1 MGKWSCYIIRYCKWP
16 FKQTK
21 ACLWKHCFP
30 PCSTWIY
37 HTDGIWL
44 TEKQSLPWQSSYTIV
59 VTWSLPV
66 SPHRLSY
73 VLISGLS
80 SPSSSSS
87 GRSNRYDTIYTHT
100 RLCDCIF
107 CTTQCYTLKV
117 CMCVCVCLYHLCVS
131 HAGCS
136 NQSLLHC
143 LAPACPLLSTAGST
157 TPLRPL

>member
-1 MGKWSCYIIRYCKWP
+1 MILLHHLLCKWP
-16 FKQTK
+16 FKQTE

-30 PCSTWIY
+30 PCSMWIY
-37 HTDGIWL
+37 HTDGVWL

-59 VTWSLPV
+59 VTSSLPV

-100 RLCDCIF
+100 HTRLCDYIF
-107 CTTQCYTLKV
+107 MIQYHTVLYIKGV
-117 CMCVCVCLYHLCVS
+117 NVCVCVCLSPLCVP
-131 HAGCS
+131 CWLQ
-136 NQSLLHC
+136 QSKPAAPLGSC
-143 LAPACPLLSTAGST
+143 LPPSVHS
-157 TPLRPL
+157 R